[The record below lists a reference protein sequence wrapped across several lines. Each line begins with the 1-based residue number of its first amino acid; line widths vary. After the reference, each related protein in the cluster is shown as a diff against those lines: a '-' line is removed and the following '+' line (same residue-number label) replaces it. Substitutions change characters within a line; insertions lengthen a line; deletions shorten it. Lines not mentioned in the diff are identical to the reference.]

1 MKMLYKKKYRG
12 REVELGDNLFSDRS
26 ISVCNP
32 VKSSKFSSAVYY
44 DGVHFFLNSMIEKI
58 DHFEIQG
65 CFYKGKWR
73 QDTFKLSKEV
83 AGIIT
88 CREQI
93 S

>member
-1 MKMLYKKKYRG
+1 MKTLYKKKYRG
-12 REVELGDNLFSDRS
+12 REFELGDNLFSERTT
-26 ISVCNP
+26 SVCKP
-32 VKSSKFSSAVYY
+32 FKSSRFPDAVYY
-44 DGVHFFLNSMIEKI
+44 DGVHLFLNSMIEKI

-73 QDTFKLSKEV
+73 QDTFKLSKGV

-93 S
+93 A